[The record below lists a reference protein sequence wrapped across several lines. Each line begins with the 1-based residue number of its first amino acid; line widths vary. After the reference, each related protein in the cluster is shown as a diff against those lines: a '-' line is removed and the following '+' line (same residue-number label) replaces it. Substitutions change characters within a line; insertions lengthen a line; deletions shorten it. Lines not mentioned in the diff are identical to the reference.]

1 MNMNK
6 VYQQALVKISNLREV
21 IRILKFFV
29 ENIRQIE
36 VRSALLS

>member
-1 MNMNK
+1 MNKNK
-6 VYQQALVKISNLREV
+6 VYQQVLVKISNLREV